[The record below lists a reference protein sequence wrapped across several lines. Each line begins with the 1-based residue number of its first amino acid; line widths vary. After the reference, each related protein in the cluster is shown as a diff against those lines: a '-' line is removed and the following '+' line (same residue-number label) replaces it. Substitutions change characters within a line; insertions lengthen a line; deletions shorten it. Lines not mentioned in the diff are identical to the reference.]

1 MARLGLILREGLLF
15 GVLAGILA
23 LIIRLV
29 AVLATNDI
37 TPTMFSDFVTSAL
50 GLLIVGGAGRKL
62 AAITKT
68 TTAAVQMGAIAGGI
82 SELFRTV
89 VADIILAYMPA
100 GQAAV
105 AHMTAAQRAAAED
118 TSRLIINLGLDLALA
133 VMFGALIGW
142 LGAWS
147 LLQFRPPREPPN

>member
-1 MARLGLILREGLLF
+1 MARLGLVLREGLIF

-23 LIIRLV
+23 LIIRIV

-68 TTAAVQMGAIAGGI
+68 TTASVQMGALAGGI

-89 VADIILAYMPA
+89 VADIVLAYMPA

-105 AHMTAAQRAAAED
+105 VRMSATQRAAAEN
-118 TSRLIINLGLDLALA
+118 TSQLIINLGLDLALA
-133 VMFGALIGW
+133 IVFGALIGW

-147 LLQFRPPREPPN
+147 LLQFQPPREPRS